1 MRGYLGHR
9 TLAGLAAGL
18 LLVTA
23 CGSDA
28 ADTADGAQE
37 SAADGHG
44 LDGGAAFDGPTPDDP
59 SEGRFPSDVTF
70 ADYGVGQFVPTA
82 ELATSTFATDADTA
96 SFTLAQAWLEREG
109 VLPPAEAIRVEEWVN
124 AVDHRYPDP
133 APGETWAVHTDL
145 GAPAWRPVTADAPTQ
160 LLRVGLQAERDVER
174 APVSVTLVIDTSGSM
189 ATGDRLRLVQAAADA
204 LLADLGP
211 TDQVA
216 VVEYGD
222 QAQVVSQPTADAGQ
236 VREAVASLTP
246 DGSTNAEAGIAL
258 GYDVAR
264 SAYLEGATNTVVLF
278 SDGVANVGETGP
290 EAILSRITAEAEDGI
305 VLHSVGV
312 GMDNFNDVLLERLA
326 NDSGGGYAYI
336 DRPEDAASLFLG
348 ALPVLSP
355 VAQDVKAQVAFDPAA
370 VTSWRLIGYE
380 NRLLHDEELRDD
392 RVGGGFVGAG
402 HAVTA
407 LYEVVRAGEVGDL
420 GSVTV
425 RWDDP
430 ASGQPSELTR
440 PIAVDAA
447 VTGIA
452 AKGGTAGEPSAT
464 FDVAAAVAAA
474 AEALRGSRHVE
485 VDLDEVVRQ
494 LEATGDVQAE
504 MFAAVITQASGA
516 AQPASPPRKDVSPP
530 GIDVEDRTGS

>member
-1 MRGYLGHR
+1 LRGYLRPR

-18 LLVTA
+18 LLATA
-23 CGSDA
+23 CSSGA
-28 ADTADGAQE
+28 GDTAGDAE
-37 SAADGHG
+37 SAVAGAHDQ
-44 LDGGAAFDGPTPDDP
+44 DGGAASQGPAPEDGATA
-59 SEGRFPSDVTF
+59 GRFPTDVTF

-133 APGETWAVHTDL
+133 PPGETWAIHTDL
-145 GAPAWRPVTADAPTQ
+145 GTPAWTAVAADAPTQ
-160 LLRVGLQAERDVER
+160 LLRVGLQAARAVER

-189 ATGDRLRLVQAAADA
+189 ATGDRLGLVQEAAEG
-204 LLADLGP
+204 LLAQLGP
-211 TDQVA
+211 DDQVA
-216 VVEYGD
+216 VVEYGSD
-222 QAQVVSQPTADAGQ
+222 ARVVSHPTAAAGQ

-258 GYDVAR
+258 GYDLAR
-264 SAYLEGATNTVVLF
+264 SAYREGATNTVVLF
-278 SDGVANVGETGP
+278 SDGVANVGRTGP
-290 EAILSRITAEAEDGI
+290 EAILSRIETEAEDGI

-336 DRPEDAASLFLG
+336 ERDEEAASLFLD
-348 ALPVLSP
+348 ALPVLAP
-355 VAQDVKAQVAFDPAA
+355 IAQDVKAQVALDPAA
-370 VTSWRLIGYE
+370 VSSWRLIGYE
-380 NRLLHDEELRDD
+380 NRLLHAEELRDD

-407 LYEVVRAGEVGDL
+407 LYEVVRAGEAGNL

-425 RWDDP
+425 RWDEP
-430 ASGQPSELTR
+430 ASGEVSELSR
-440 PIAVDAA
+440 PITVDAA

-452 AKGGTAGEPSAT
+452 AKGGTDPSVT

-474 AEALRGSRHVE
+474 AEGLRGSRHVE
-485 VDLDEVVRQ
+485 VDLAEVVRR

-504 MFAAVITQASGA
+504 RFVALIAQASGA
-516 AQPASPPRKDVSPP
+516 AQPVSPPRRDVSPP